1 MSRLPEFDLGTL
13 DVAQESIY
21 EGIVSGPRG
30 KFGGPFY
37 ALIHAPEIADATQA
51 LGAVLRFNTKL
62 DPRYR
67 ETAILVA
74 ARFWLNAVEWDAHV
88 PIAINVDVP
97 IECIEGIL
105 EQKMP
110 DSVASEYQLVIRF
123 CQELLE
129 EKQVSDS
136 VYFETRELIGLEQVV
151 ELVSVIGYFGL
162 LAMQLN
168 TFQISPDPRDGKPP
182 AQLML
187 SRVRQIAEA

>member
-1 MSRLPEFDLGTL
+1 M
-13 DVAQESIY
+13 
-21 EGIVSGPRG
+21 
-30 KFGGPFY
+30 
-37 ALIHAPEIADATQA
+37 
-51 LGAVLRFNTKL
+51 
-62 DPRYR
+62 
-67 ETAILVA
+67 
-74 ARFWLNAVEWDAHV
+74 

-151 ELVSVIGYFGL
+151 ELVSVTGYFGL

-182 AQLML
+182 AHLML